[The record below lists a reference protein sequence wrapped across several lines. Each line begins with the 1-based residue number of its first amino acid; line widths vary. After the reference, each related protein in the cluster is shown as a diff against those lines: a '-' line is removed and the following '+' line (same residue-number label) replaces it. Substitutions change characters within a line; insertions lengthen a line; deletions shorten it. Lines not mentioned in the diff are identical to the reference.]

1 MKPLLCSLGAVRKR
15 EMISNSLNLLIIAAV
30 QQEKRKG
37 EMLKL
42 NETKQKKFKLKIESQ
57 DHMEWEVY
65 DVRTRIEEKMSQHLS
80 KLCQ

>member
-42 NETKQKKFKLKIESQ
+42 NETK
-57 DHMEWEVY
+57 
-65 DVRTRIEEKMSQHLS
+65 
-80 KLCQ
+80 